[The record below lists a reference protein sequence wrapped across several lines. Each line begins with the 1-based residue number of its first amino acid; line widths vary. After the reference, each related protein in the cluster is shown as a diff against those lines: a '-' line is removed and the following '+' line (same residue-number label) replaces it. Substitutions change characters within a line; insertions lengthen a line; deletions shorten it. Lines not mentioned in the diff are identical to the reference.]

1 MLYMKVSEVEGN
13 GEWRMENGS
22 ASRQQEPSPCSNRS
36 FADDLTLERLIV
48 FLNEM
53 FSGSNRARRMN
64 SNEEVKQVCQWR

>member
-1 MLYMKVSEVEGN
+1 
-13 GEWRMENGS
+13 MENGKWQCRK
-22 ASRQQEPSPCSNRS
+22 ATGAEPLLYNRS